1 MANKIKT
8 YGSVCSGIE
17 AASFVLE
24 PLGVKPLWLS
34 EVAEFPKRFLAT
46 RYAHIPNLGDM
57 NDIPQL
63 ITDGKIETPDF
74 LCGGTPCQAFSL
86 AGWKKGLSDYR
97 GQLTL
102 KYIDILNA
110 IDKIRIANEQPRAC
124 FMWENVEGVLKDKT
138 NAFGF
143 FLAGL
148 LDLDKP
154 IECSKWPN
162 AGAILGKERN
172 IAWRVLDAKYFGVPQ
187 QRKRLYVLGGGK
199 DFNPHEV
206 LFEKGEK
213 IPDPYVF
220 SAKSA
225 QPSLFDEDYVEER
238 KLTATINGHSIEVF
252 RQYSDCLY
260 AAYGTKWNG
269 NAASF
274 NGSLFVCQD
283 GRVRRLT
290 PKECE
295 RLMGFPDDYTNIAP
309 NVRVTNRFQA
319 IGNSWAVPVVSWILK
334 RTINNRPNLL
344 VLPNASKRHSNYTLF
359 FFDGFVKIDDE
370 WLNASAFPYDYKL
383 THMLDI
389 VGTEADEK
397 FYLSPAGCAGII
409 RRKIERNTG
418 INDRLEYHLRNGFNN
433 DASLLTKETKIF
445 PSEEFDDSEVG
456 VSVKIYRTHVI

>member
-1 MANKIKT
+1 MTKSIKT

-24 PLGVKPLWLS
+24 PLGIKPLWLS
-34 EVAEFPKRFLAT
+34 EIADFPKRFLSAK
-46 RYAHIPNLGDM
+46 YPHIPNLEDM
-57 NDIPQL
+57 NDIPQM
-63 ITDGKIETPDF
+63 IEDCKIDTPDF

-86 AGWKKGLSDYR
+86 AGWKHGLNDDR

-110 IDKIRIANEQPRAC
+110 IDKRRIAQEQSRSC

-148 LDLDKP
+148 LDLDEP
-154 IECSKWPN
+154 IKCAKWPN
-162 AGAILGKERN
+162 AGAVFGKNRN

-199 DFNPHEV
+199 DFNPLDV
-206 LFEKGEK
+206 LFEIGENLV
-213 IPDPYVF
+213 DPYIVPK
-220 SAKSA
+220 KSS
-225 QPSLFDEDYVEER
+225 QLSLFDDEIVEER
-238 KLTATINGHSIEVF
+238 PLTETINGHNIEVF

-269 NAASF
+269 NAAFF

-295 RLMGFPDDYTNIAP
+295 RLMGFPDDYTNIASGI
-309 NVRVTNRFQA
+309 RVTNRYQA
-319 IGNSWAVPVVSWILK
+319 IGNSWAVPVVSWVL
-334 RTINNRPNLL
+334 NRVIAHKTPHIIPPKSSVMHSDSLYTLYFLNGF
-344 VLPNASKRHSNYTLF
+344 VASGNEWINASTY
-359 FFDGFVKIDDE
+359 
-370 WLNASAFPYDYKL
+370 PYDYKL
-383 THMLDI
+383 THLLDVVDI
-389 VGTEADEK
+389 DAEEK
-397 FYLSPAGCAGII
+397 YYLSPAGCAGIV

-418 INDRLEYHLRNGFNN
+418 INERLEFHLRNGFGNN
-433 DASLLTKETKIF
+433 PKYLSKEGI
-445 PSEEFDDSEVG
+445 V
-456 VSVKIYRTHVI
+456 

>member
-1 MANKIKT
+1 MASKIKT
-8 YGSVCSGIE
+8 YGSLCSGIE

-24 PLGVKPLWLS
+24 PLGVRPLWLS
-34 EVAEFPKRFLAT
+34 EIADFPKRFLTAK
-46 RYAHIPNLGDM
+46 YSHIPNLGDM
-57 NDIPQL
+57 NDIPQM
-63 ITDGKIETPDF
+63 IEDGKVAVPDF

-86 AGWKKGLSDYR
+86 AGWKNGLNDDR

-110 IDKIRIANEQPRAC
+110 IDKKRIAEAQPRAC
-124 FMWENVEGVLKDKT
+124 FMWENVEGALKDKT

-148 LDLDKP
+148 LDLEEP

-162 AGAILGKERN
+162 AGAIFGKERN

-199 DFNPHEV
+199 NFNPSDI
-206 LFEKGEK
+206 LFEEGNNF
-213 IPDPYVF
+213 PDPF
-220 SAKSA
+220 ALLARSS
-225 QPSLFDEDYVEER
+225 QSTLFKEDSIEER
-238 KLTATINGHSIEVF
+238 SLTAIIKGHYIEVF

-269 NAASF
+269 NAAAF

-309 NVRVTNRFQA
+309 DVRVTNRYQA
-319 IGNSWAVPVVSWILK
+319 IGNSWAVPVVRWIFERIFK
-334 RTINNRPNLL
+334 QSIASIK
-344 VLPNASKRHSNYTLF
+344 LPKSSIRYTGSNYTLF
-359 FFDGFVKIDDE
+359 FLDGFVKSKDE
-370 WLNASAFPYDYKL
+370 WVNASAYPYEYKIS
-383 THMLDI
+383 HMLDI
-389 VGTEADEK
+389 IDTDADDK
-397 FYLSPAGCAGII
+397 YYLSPAGCAGIV
-409 RRKIERNTG
+409 RRKLESKSR
-418 INDRLEYHLRNGFNN
+418 INERLEFHLRNGFNN
-433 DASLLTKETKIF
+433 DASYLLRLK
-445 PSEEFDDSEVG
+445 
-456 VSVKIYRTHVI
+456 

>member
-1 MANKIKT
+1 MTNKIKT

-24 PLGVKPLWLS
+24 PRGLKPLWLS
-34 EVAEFPKRFLAT
+34 EIADFPKKFLAHS
-46 RYAHIPNLGDM
+46 YSHIKNLGDM
-57 NDIPQL
+57 NDIPQM
-63 ITDGKIETPDF
+63 IEDESIECPDL

-86 AGWKKGLSDYR
+86 AGWKNGLNDDR

-110 IDKIRIANEQPRAC
+110 IDKKRLASNISRAV

-148 LDLDKP
+148 LNLDEP
-154 IECSKWPN
+154 IQFPKWPN
-162 AGAILGKERN
+162 AGCIFGKDRN

-187 QRKRLYVLGGGK
+187 QRKRLYVVGGGK
-199 DFNPHEV
+199 DFNPFSV
-206 LFEKGEK
+206 LFELGDNLQ
-213 IPDPYVF
+213 DPLQ
-220 SAKSA
+220 STPKKETG
-225 QPSLFDEDYVEER
+225 PSLFDDFRDEER
-238 KLTATINGHSIEVF
+238 SLSESIGGHEIEVF

-269 NAASF
+269 NAAAF

-295 RLMGFPDDYTNIAP
+295 RLMGFPDDYTNISP
-309 NVRVTNRFQA
+309 SIRVTNRYQA
-319 IGNSWAVPVVSWILK
+319 IGNSWAVPVVSWVMDRI
-334 RTINNRPNLL
+334 INQHSSETFPPKSLSKQKSDGYDLYFFDNFVACNQYWI
-344 VLPNASKRHSNYTLF
+344 NASTY
-359 FFDGFVKIDDE
+359 
-370 WLNASAFPYDYKL
+370 PYDYML

-389 VGTEADEK
+389 VDTEAEEK
-397 FYLSPAGCAGII
+397 YYLSPAGCAGIV
-409 RRKIERNTG
+409 RRSIERNAG
-418 INDRLEYHLRNGFNN
+418 INERLKFHLINGCK
-433 DASLLTKETKIF
+433 ASQDLIVPRSGLKPI
-445 PSEEFDDSEVG
+445 SEFSDINIG
-456 VSVKIYRTHVI
+456 LAVKLF

>member
-1 MANKIKT
+1 MANNIKT

-24 PLGVKPLWLS
+24 PLGIKPLWLS
-34 EVAEFPKRFLAT
+34 EIADFPKRFLAT
-46 RYAHIPNLGDM
+46 KYAHIPNLGDM

-63 ITDGKIETPDF
+63 IADGKVKAPDL

-86 AGWKKGLSDYR
+86 AGWKNGLNDDR

-110 IDKIRIANEQPRAC
+110 IDKRRTDNELPRAC

-154 IECSKWPN
+154 IECDKWPN
-162 AGAILGKERN
+162 AGAIFGKKRN

-187 QRKRLYVLGGGK
+187 QRKRLYVLGGGA
-199 DFNPHEV
+199 DFNPHEI
-206 LFEKGEK
+206 LFEKGER
-213 IPDPYVF
+213 ILDPF
-220 SAKSA
+220 IQSIKSS
-225 QPSLFDEDYVEER
+225 QPSLFDEDFVQDRE
-238 KLTATINGHSIEVF
+238 LIATINEHSIEVF

-295 RLMGFPDDYTNIAP
+295 RLMGFPDDYTNIASD
-309 NVRVTNRFQA
+309 VRVTNRYQA

-334 RTINNRPNLL
+334 RTVKQKPHHLI
-344 VLPNASKRHSNYTLF
+344 LPKSYSKHSDSHYTLF
-359 FFDGFVKIDDE
+359 FFDGFVRTADE
-370 WLNASAFPYDYKL
+370 FINTSPFPYDYKIS
-383 THMLDI
+383 HMLDI
-389 VGTEADEK
+389 VDTEVEEK
-397 FYLSPAGCAGII
+397 YYLSPAGCAGIV

-418 INDRLEYHLRNGFNN
+418 INDRLEFHLRNGFNH
-433 DASLLTKETKIF
+433 DTSYIIRGKEII
-445 PSEEFDDSEVG
+445 SS
-456 VSVKIYRTHVI
+456 

>member
-1 MANKIKT
+1 MTNKIKT

-24 PLGVKPLWLS
+24 PLGLKPLWLS
-34 EVAEFPKRFLAT
+34 EIAEFPKKFLAHS
-46 RYAHIPNLGDM
+46 YNHIKNLGDM
-57 NDIPQL
+57 NDIP
-63 ITDGKIETPDF
+63 KMIEEESIGCPDL

-86 AGWKKGLSDYR
+86 AGWKNGLNDDR

-110 IDKIRIANEQPRAC
+110 IDKKRLALNLSRAV

-148 LDLDKP
+148 LNLDEP
-154 IECSKWPN
+154 IKFPKWPN
-162 AGAILGKERN
+162 AGCIFGKERN

-187 QRKRLYVLGGGK
+187 QRKRLYVVGGGK
-199 DFNPHEV
+199 DFNPFSV
-206 LFEKGEK
+206 LFDLGDNLQ
-213 IPDPYVF
+213 DPLQ
-220 SAKSA
+220 SAHKKETV
-225 QPSLFDEDYVEER
+225 PSLFDDLGEEER
-238 KLTATINGHSIEVF
+238 PLSETIEGHEIEVF

-269 NAASF
+269 NAAAF

-295 RLMGFPDDYTNIAP
+295 RLMGFPDDYTNISKS
-309 NVRVTNRFQA
+309 VRVTNRYQA
-319 IGNSWAVPVVSWILK
+319 IGNSWAVPVVSWVMDRI
-334 RTINNRPNLL
+334 INQHSSESFPPKSLSAQKSDGYDLYFFDNFVACNQYWI
-344 VLPNASKRHSNYTLF
+344 NASTY
-359 FFDGFVKIDDE
+359 
-370 WLNASAFPYDYKL
+370 PYDYKL

-389 VGTEADEK
+389 VDTEAEEK
-397 FYLSPAGCAGII
+397 YYLSPAGCAGIV
-409 RRKIERNTG
+409 RRSIERNAS
-418 INDRLEYHLRNGFNN
+418 INQRLKYHLSNGVK
-433 DASLLTKETKIF
+433 DAHDLIHGKCHSPKPI
-445 PSEEFDDSEVG
+445 SEDFDENIGLAITV
-456 VSVKIYRTHVI
+456 Y

>member
-34 EVAEFPKRFLAT
+34 EIADFPKRFLASK
-46 RYAHIPNLGDM
+46 YPHIPNLGDM
-57 NDIPQL
+57 NDIPTL
-63 ITDGKIETPDF
+63 IADGKVQTPDF

-86 AGWKKGLSDYR
+86 AGWKNGLNDDR

-110 IDKIRIANEQPRAC
+110 IDKRRLDDEQPRAC
-124 FMWENVEGVLKDKT
+124 FVWENVEGVLKDKT
-138 NAFGF
+138 NAFGY

-154 IECSKWPN
+154 IECKKWPN
-162 AGAILGKERN
+162 AGAVFGKNRN

-199 DFNPHEV
+199 DFNPNTV
-206 LFEKGEK
+206 LFEIGEN
-213 IPDPYVF
+213 ISDPFALSVR
-220 SAKSA
+220 KSK
-225 QPSLFDEDYVEER
+225 QPSLFDEEDAEMREL
-238 KLTATINGHSIEVF
+238 KATINGHEIEVF

-309 NVRVTNRFQA
+309 NIKVTNRYQA
-319 IGNSWAVPVVSWILK
+319 IGNSWAIPVISWIMK
-334 RTINNRPNLL
+334 RIIDLSDKQFT
-344 VLPNASKRHSNYTLF
+344 LPNSALIQSDADFSLF
-359 FFDGFVKIDDE
+359 FFDGFVNMDEE
-370 WLNASAFPYDYKL
+370 WLNASPFPYNYEL
-383 THMLDI
+383 SHMLDI
-389 VGTEADEK
+389 VDTDVDEK
-397 FYLSPAGCAGII
+397 YYLSPAGCAGIV
-409 RRKIERNTG
+409 RRKIERNSG
-418 INDRLEYHLRNGFNN
+418 INDRLEIHLRNGFNN
-433 DASLLTKETKIF
+433 DPSFLLKDKKIV
-445 PSEEFDDSEVG
+445 PSEEFEDAQIGLRVE
-456 VSVKIYRTHVI
+456 IY

>member
-1 MANKIKT
+1 MANNIKT

-24 PLGVKPLWLS
+24 PLGVRPLWLS
-34 EVAEFPKRFLAT
+34 EIAEFPKRFLAT
-46 RYAHIPNLGDM
+46 KYAHIPNLGDM

-63 ITDGKIETPDF
+63 IADGKIETPDF

-86 AGWKKGLSDYR
+86 AGWKNGLNDDR

-110 IDKIRIANEQPRAC
+110 IDKRRIALEQPRAC

-148 LDLDKP
+148 LNLDAP
-154 IECSKWPN
+154 IECVKWPN
-162 AGAILGKERN
+162 AGCVYGKERN

-187 QRKRLYVLGGGK
+187 QRKRLYVIGGGK
-199 DFNPHEV
+199 DFNPADF
-206 LFEKGEK
+206 LFEVGDNLS
-213 IPDPYVF
+213 DPL
-220 SAKSA
+220 A
-225 QPSLFDEDYVEER
+225 QINRNSSPSLFDDFVENQR
-238 KLTATINGHSIEVF
+238 PLTGIQRGHDIEVF

-283 GRVRRLT
+283 GRVRRLS

-295 RLMGFPDDYTNIAP
+295 RLMGFPDDYTNIGS
-309 NVRVTNRFQA
+309 NVKVTNRFQA
-319 IGNSWAVPVVSWILK
+319 IGNSWAVPVVSWIIARLISDPSTK
-334 RTINNRPNLL
+334 IEIPTHCCFKKCSDFAVFFLESLTPFNGYFI
-344 VLPNASKRHSNYTLF
+344 NAST
-359 FFDGFVKIDDE
+359 I
-370 WLNASAFPYDYKL
+370 PYDYKL
-383 THMLDI
+383 SHMLDI
-389 VGTEADEK
+389 VDTDVDEK
-397 FYLSPAGCAGII
+397 FYLSPEGCAGII
-409 RRKIERNTG
+409 RRSNERNAG
-418 INDRLEYHLRNGFNN
+418 INPRLKFHLINGFRNN
-433 DASLLTKETKIF
+433 SELLKKAGVDSPT
-445 PSEEFDDSEVG
+445 EEFKDSAIG
-456 VSVKIYRTHVI
+456 LNVKIY